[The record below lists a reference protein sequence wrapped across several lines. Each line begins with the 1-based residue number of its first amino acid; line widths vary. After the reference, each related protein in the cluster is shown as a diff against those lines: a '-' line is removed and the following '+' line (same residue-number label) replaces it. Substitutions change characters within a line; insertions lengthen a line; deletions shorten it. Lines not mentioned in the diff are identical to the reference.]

1 MASIDY
7 KESII
12 REASRPQ
19 EGRYGIAKASIS
31 NLNDHEFQKMNRI
44 IDDEYN
50 ERQETIL
57 DKPFGEV
64 INNTVNFFGNSVDT
78 YYSKVLEAEFSQNI
92 YDTQY
97 SSLDKL
103 QKYLIALVLF
113 IRDDDNVI
121 YLGIILIILSVLICF
136 FNISRSYG
144 YSEPTA
150 KP

>member
-19 EGRYGIAKASIS
+19 EGRHGIAKASID
-31 NLNDHEFQKMNRI
+31 NINDHEFQKMNRI
-44 IDDEYN
+44 IDKEYN
-50 ERQETIL
+50 EKQETIL

-64 INNTVNFFGNSVDT
+64 INNTVNFFGNSIDT
-78 YYSKVLEAEFSQNI
+78 YYSKVLEAEFSQNL
-92 YDTQY
+92 YDTEY
-97 SSLDKL
+97 PFLNKL

-144 YSEPTA
+144 HSESTA